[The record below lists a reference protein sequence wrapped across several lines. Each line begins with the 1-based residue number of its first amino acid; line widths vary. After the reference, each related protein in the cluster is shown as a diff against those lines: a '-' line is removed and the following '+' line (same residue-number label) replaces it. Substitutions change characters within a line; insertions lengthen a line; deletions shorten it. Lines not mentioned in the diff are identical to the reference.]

1 MFRPG
6 RFESKFTRK
15 RISVPQVA
23 SPDSK
28 LSYWAEQPF
37 AVDQFE
43 QQTEKLLNRYSNI
56 RSLSLAD
63 LKDHYNEIKTLTLA
77 IDQGKKPQLT
87 RVGVNR
93 GLPQARV
100 DEFKSRL
107 NVLSG
112 KLRGR
117 LGAIKEMNRE
127 RGLPFFED
135 MDADEVSRQKDIVM
149 ENYYDVISKLRNQS
163 LRPEKKELAELM
175 KKHQEKKMDELGIT
189 EAERAAKLDQMIA
202 DGLQEAKV
210 NRDASRTLASSV
222 ETVTGD
228 QAPDELVGN
237 IEPSEAPVVTPIE
250 VETDPEFMNNFMAER
265 EAAWEKEKPASLP
278 AESDDP
284 FMDDFMAE
292 REATWDNKATSE
304 GGEEVVVAENQPV
317 EQSVGVAETESNQP
331 EESMDASP
339 LVPPE
344 DFNKMPDWIKALPLE
359 SMPEALG
366 IFVESA
372 VAKIEELQ
380 KKLKEAPSNN
390 A

>member
-1 MFRPG
+1 M
-6 RFESKFTRK
+6 
-15 RISVPQVA
+15 
-23 SPDSK
+23 
-28 LSYWAEQPF
+28 
-37 AVDQFE
+37 
-43 QQTEKLLNRYSNI
+43 
-56 RSLSLAD
+56 
-63 LKDHYNEIKTLTLA
+63 
-77 IDQGKKPQLT
+77 
-87 RVGVNR
+87 
-93 GLPQARV
+93 
-100 DEFKSRL
+100 
-107 NVLSG
+107 SG